1 MSPNLGKTTF
11 TDAEM
16 AGLRQ
21 DVAAYIERNG
31 MTKRQFAA
39 DADVA
44 EGTFGPW
51 LNEQYQGDNEKVA
64 ARVHRLLTTRQEQDQ
79 MAASLPEAPGWQKTK
94 SALKVLTVLDHCQL
108 WGDMGVIGMGPGL
121 GKTETINHFPNLRP
135 RVWIATMSPSSRGVP
150 NALVAMLEAMG
161 EDEAK
166 GTPQALSRRVQKKAT
181 AGGLIVI
188 DEAQHL
194 SQQAVD
200 EFRSI
205 HDRTKVGLVFSGDE
219 TVFQLFDGTRKAAFA
234 QYHSR
239 IGIRWRQSRPYAE
252 DADILAIAHGV
263 TDGPS
268 IKLLREIAQKPGAL
282 RGLTKTILQARRMSA
297 MTDVP
302 MSPALIREA
311 WASRAPDLAA

>member
-11 TDAEM
+11 NETELAK
-16 AGLRQ
+16 LRR
-21 DVAAYIERNG
+21 DTAAYIERHSL
-31 MTKRQFAA
+31 TKRQFAA

-51 LNEQYQGDNEKVA
+51 LAGQYAGDNEKVA
-64 ARVHRLLTTRQEQDQ
+64 AKVHRLLATREEQAQ
-79 MAASLPEAPGWQKTK
+79 MAASLPEAPGWQATK
-94 SALKVLTVLDHCQL
+94 SAMKVLTVLDHCQL
-108 WGDMGVIGMGPGL
+108 WGDMGVVGMGPGL
-121 GKTETINHFPNLRP
+121 GKTETIKHFPTLRP
-135 RVWIATMSPSSRGVP
+135 RVWTATMAPSSRGVP

-181 AGGLIVI
+181 KGGLIII

-205 HDRTKVGLVFSGDE
+205 HDRTGVGLVFSGDE

-239 IGIRWRQSRPYAE
+239 IGIRHRQARPYPE
-252 DADILAIAHGV
+252 DAEILASAHGV
-263 TDGPS
+263 KDGPS
-268 IKLLREIAQKPGAL
+268 IKLLREIAEKPGAL
-282 RGLTKTILQARRMSA
+282 RGLTKTVLQARRMSA
-297 MTDVP
+297 MTDTP